1 MKPVPP
7 DTLGRKPT
15 RQREGGGDVRLCM
28 VEGGVEARDLRQC
41 GVKLREGNDGGK
53 VMGLMEW
60 CQRNEA
66 AQISGHRRVNT
77 NRRGIDRSAMHH
89 PMSGRDQSML
99 LKVAFQP
106 AQNRSERIL
115 MC

>member
-7 DTLGRKPT
+7 DTLDREPT
-15 RQREGGGDVRLCM
+15 RQREGGGDLRLCM
-28 VEGGVEARDLRQC
+28 VESGVEARNLQQC

-66 AQISGHRRVNT
+66 AQISGHRRVDT
-77 NRRGIDRSAMHH
+77 NRRGI
-89 PMSGRDQSML
+89 
-99 LKVAFQP
+99 
-106 AQNRSERIL
+106 E
-115 MC
+115 